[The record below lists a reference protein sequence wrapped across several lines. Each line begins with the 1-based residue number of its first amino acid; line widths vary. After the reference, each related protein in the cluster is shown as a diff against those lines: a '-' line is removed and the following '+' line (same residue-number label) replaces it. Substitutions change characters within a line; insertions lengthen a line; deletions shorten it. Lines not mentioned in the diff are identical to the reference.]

1 MYLSPDHIGNE
12 MRIHRNDLSY
22 LDILEAKS
30 SNGKA
35 RNMGLNDGI
44 IGTCEEFV
52 AFVGKV
58 EPGVMICW
66 RFKCEERSTT
76 STGSATIGVRSA
88 RCIQT
93 YITI

>member
-1 MYLSPDHIGNE
+1 LVSYCGIYLSRYHIGDE

-35 RNMGLNDGI
+35 RNMELNDGI

-58 EPGVMICW
+58 ELDVMIC
-66 RFKCEERSTT
+66 RV
-76 STGSATIGVRSA
+76 I
-88 RCIQT
+88 
-93 YITI
+93 